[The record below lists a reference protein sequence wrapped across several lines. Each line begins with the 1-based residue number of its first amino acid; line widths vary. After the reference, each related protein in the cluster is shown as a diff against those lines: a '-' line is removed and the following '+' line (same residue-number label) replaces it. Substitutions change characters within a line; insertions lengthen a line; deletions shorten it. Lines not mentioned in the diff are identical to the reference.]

1 MYCDKKVLQKYKNHS
16 DYFISFNF
24 IQTELCSINKIQHDD
39 KKKKPWLCLQ
49 ATYSISGL
57 DSMHNELVNSIPI

>member
-39 KKKKPWLCLQ
+39 KKTLALSPGYLQ
-49 ATYSISGL
+49 HKWIRLYA
-57 DSMHNELVNSIPI
+57 

>member
-39 KKKKPWLCLQ
+39 KKKTLALSPGYLQ
-49 ATYSISGL
+49 HKWIRFYA
-57 DSMHNELVNSIPI
+57 